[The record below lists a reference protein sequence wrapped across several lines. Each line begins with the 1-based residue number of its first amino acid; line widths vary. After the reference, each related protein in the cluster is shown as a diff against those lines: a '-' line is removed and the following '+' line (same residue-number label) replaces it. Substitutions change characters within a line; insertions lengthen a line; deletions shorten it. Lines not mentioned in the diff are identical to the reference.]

1 MLLGSRNI
9 NLERMK
15 VGFALYFNRYAAD
28 VPEIERFQ
36 FEAAGTKARELK
48 RGLWQQQQAIL
59 PSVIGSSSRQFRSGD
74 FSGSSRR
81 FRPDVD
87 HSVRGKQ
94 RQRGES
100 RRRVRHEHPAPGL
113 PFLASVFAVKV
124 ERMGA
129 PRRPLVLA
137 DLNVALIGLEPLQA
151 LA

>member
-1 MLLGSRNI
+1 MGFPQPLLPELSDAF
-9 NLERMK
+9 K
-15 VGFALYFNRYAAD
+15 RYAAE
-28 VPEIERFQ
+28 VPEVERIQ
-36 FEAAGTKARELK
+36 YEAAEIEAREAK